1 MCHLILEKTILSWT
15 MSKVLWSSTYSFL
28 HILDYLFTIFT
39 SLYHMHWMLCTII
52 IIYDLLLKAWPT
64 YNTVLLM
71 GGWLLTTIV
80 GGK

>member
-1 MCHLILEKTILSWT
+1 

-52 IIYDLLLKAWPT
+52 IIYDLLLKA
-64 YNTVLLM
+64 
-71 GGWLLTTIV
+71 
-80 GGK
+80 